1 MELCV
6 WRGLKRGDPTIWAN
20 QVRVQPV
27 SHCQVEET
35 LEPARA
41 ADAVV
46 DAVAGDEPGVAVVEA
61 VVEGGLQDE
70 EDI

>member
-1 MELCV
+1 MSEGT
-6 WRGLKRGDPTIWAN
+6 WRALKRGDPTIWAN
-20 QVRVQPV
+20 QVRVPPV

-46 DAVAGDEPGVAVVEA
+46 DDEPGVAVVEA

>member
-1 MELCV
+1 MLEGI
-6 WRGLKRGDPTIWAN
+6 WKRGLKRGEPTIWPN
-20 QVRVQPV
+20 QVRVQSV

-46 DAVAGDEPGVAVVEA
+46 DDEPGVAVVEA